1 MQNIQMIYLF
11 CMFYMDIQSLSC
23 FRYWEIRRLGGL
35 EEISKVS
42 ITPRLP
48 TAKARRLCS
57 IQTEI
62 MVEFTGHE
70 I

>member
-11 CMFYMDIQSLSC
+11 CMFYMDIQNLSC

-35 EEISKVS
+35 EKTSKVS
-42 ITPRLP
+42 ITPRHP
-48 TAKARRLCS
+48 TAKARRLYS
-57 IQTEI
+57 IRTEN

>member
-11 CMFYMDIQSLSC
+11 CMFYMDNQNLSG
-23 FRYWEIRRLGGL
+23 FRDWEIRRLGGL
-35 EEISKVS
+35 I
-42 ITPRLP
+42 R
-48 TAKARRLCS
+48 
-57 IQTEI
+57 TEN

>member
-42 ITPRLP
+42 ITPRLRDSQQRKQGDYTP
-48 TAKARRLCS
+48 FGRK
-57 IQTEI
+57 IW
-62 MVEFTGHE
+62 
-70 I
+70 